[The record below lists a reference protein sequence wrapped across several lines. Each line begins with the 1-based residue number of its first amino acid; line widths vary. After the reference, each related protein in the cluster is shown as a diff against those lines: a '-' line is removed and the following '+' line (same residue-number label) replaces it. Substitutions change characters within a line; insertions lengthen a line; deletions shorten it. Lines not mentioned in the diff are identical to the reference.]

1 MKPPA
6 PRHCCGAGGSSA
18 GPGLSARLRLRRHLG
33 HRAPGGS
40 RRAARDGRGLAT
52 VAPRSA
58 SHAPEG
64 VAPPGSLQGAA
75 TLRPARGAAL
85 VARRR
90 RRSSAASSGS
100 NNDMGVVARER
111 PEGHLDYRLRTGVGR
126 RASGVGR
133 RASGVGRSG
142 TGDGWPGKQ
151 QGATGLH
158 RGCST
163 ERGLERPVGR
173 AIRLPSAGPRCD
185 GYTRW
190 SGSIAHRAPGPG
202 QPPRSA
208 GPSNGGQRECLRP
221 AGLFSRASSPHASRR
236 HTPSCPSR
244 QTSTRRPRSPRR
256 ASRVSPSRPA
266 CPGTSPTPRQ
276 PGPRR

>member
-1 MKPPA
+1 MLPREWPLRVHSKG
-6 PRHCCGAGGSSA
+6 PRHFGRLEALLSS
-18 GPGLSARLRLRRHLG
+18 P
-33 HRAPGGS
+33 
-40 RRAARDGRGLAT
+40 D
-52 VAPRSA
+52 VV
-58 SHAPEG
+58 G
-64 VAPPGSLQGAA
+64 VAPPLRLGRTMTWAWLHASALRA
-75 TLRPARGAAL
+75 TSTTDSGR
-85 VARRR
+85 
-90 RRSSAASSGS
+90 AS
-100 NNDMGVVARER
+100 
-111 PEGHLDYRLRTGVGR
+111 GVGR